1 MNRGALAIYLLAVS
15 SNTEVLLS
23 YEMIWMERSLS
34 EARTMN
40 KDEHERKISLHKSK
54 SSARTQILDQLLA
67 TNVTSRKV
75 KFA

>member
-34 EARTMN
+34 EARTRAMK

-54 SSARTQILDQLLA
+54 SS
-67 TNVTSRKV
+67 V
-75 KFA
+75 

>member
-1 MNRGALAIYLLAVS
+1 MNRGPLAIYLLAVS

-54 SSARTQILDQLLA
+54 SS
-67 TNVTSRKV
+67 V
-75 KFA
+75 

>member
-1 MNRGALAIYLLAVS
+1 
-15 SNTEVLLS
+15 
-23 YEMIWMERSLS
+23 MIWMERSLS
-34 EARTMN
+34 EARTIN